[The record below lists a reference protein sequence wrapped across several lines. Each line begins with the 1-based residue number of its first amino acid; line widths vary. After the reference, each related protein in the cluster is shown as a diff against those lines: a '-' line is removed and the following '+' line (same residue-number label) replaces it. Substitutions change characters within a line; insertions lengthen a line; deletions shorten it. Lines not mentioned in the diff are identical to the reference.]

1 MKEFGS
7 ILEVIGGLKEEIC
20 NVQVDVELNFIILK
34 LEKFFIENE
43 VEELIL
49 ELMVVNE
56 YLEKVNVVKMNV
68 EIEFV
73 KSIIK
78 EIIVVSVLCIDFDVF
93 CFKFIIIR
101 GREIKL
107 EKMSLEVVKLRLWMI
122 LSMEIMVI
130 LFVLEVSVK
139 MDILYVELCVIKEFE
154 VYYYENVKNL

>member
-1 MKEFGS
+1 M
-7 ILEVIGGLKEEIC
+7 
-20 NVQVDVELNFIILK
+20 NFIILK